1 VTIRALLPRLAR
13 GETLAR
19 EEAAAAVG
27 AMVGGGEDPA
37 AIGAFL
43 MALAARGETE
53 AELLGGAQALRDAAV
68 PFAPP
73 YVPLLDT
80 CGTGG
85 DGAQSFNV
93 STAVA
98 FVAAAAGVHVAKHG
112 NRSVSS
118 RCGSA
123 DVLEALGAVVDLGPE
138 ASEAVLRDA
147 GLCFLYARR
156 FHPAVGRVAPVRQ
169 ALGIRTLFNWL
180 GPLANPAR
188 ATHQLLGVAERRL
201 VEPVARVLAGLGVA
215 RALVVHGGGGFDELS
230 LSGENVAVVVEG
242 GGADRTLWI
251 AAADLGLAPAGPD
264 ALGGRRG
271 ARSPRG
277 GPEGRTAHRLGGR
290 GPRARRL
297 RGGHAP
303 ACRRGDGVSGDF
315 LAEIGRERLERVR
328 RDASRVPLERL
339 REEAEARRG
348 EGRSLLAA
356 VRRAEGA
363 PIQVIA
369 EAKKASPSVGT
380 IREEYD
386 PASLATAYVEAGA
399 SAISVLTEPERFRGS
414 IEHLAA
420 VRARVEAPLLLK
432 DFVVHERQIYEARAR
447 GADAALLIV
456 ALLAPGQLR
465 DYAAL

>member
-1 VTIRALLPRLAR
+1 MTIRALLPRLAR

-27 AMVGGGEDPA
+27 AMVGGGEEPA

-53 AELLGGAQALRDAAV
+53 AELLGGAEALREAAI

-85 DGAQSFNV
+85 DGSQSFNV

-123 DVLEALGAVVDLGPE
+123 DVLESLGAVVDLGPE

-201 VEPVARVLAGLGVA
+201 VEPVARVLAGLGVS

-242 GGADRTLWI
+242 GGTDRTLRV
-251 AAADLGLAPAGPD
+251 AAPDLGLAPAGPE
-264 ALGGRRG
+264 ALLGGDAAENAAILRRIVTGEKGPRRDIVLLNAAAALWVAGAAPDLPAAARKAEHLIDSGAVANALDAFVAATRRHADGG
-271 ARSPRG
+271 AR
-277 GPEGRTAHRLGGR
+277 
-290 GPRARRL
+290 
-297 RGGHAP
+297 
-303 ACRRGDGVSGDF
+303 
-315 LAEIGRERLERVR
+315 
-328 RDASRVPLERL
+328 
-339 REEAEARRG
+339 
-348 EGRSLLAA
+348 
-356 VRRAEGA
+356 
-363 PIQVIA
+363 
-369 EAKKASPSVGT
+369 
-380 IREEYD
+380 
-386 PASLATAYVEAGA
+386 
-399 SAISVLTEPERFRGS
+399 
-414 IEHLAA
+414 
-420 VRARVEAPLLLK
+420 
-432 DFVVHERQIYEARAR
+432 
-447 GADAALLIV
+447 
-456 ALLAPGQLR
+456 
-465 DYAAL
+465 